1 MQDKSEFLDVP
12 AIVSPKSNLLLTGR
26 ASCPGPSR
34 ETIQFPTNVLS
45 AIEDRVLI
53 DKSRPGD

>member
-1 MQDKSEFLDVP
+1 MQDKSESLDVP
-12 AIVSPKSNLLLTGR
+12 AIVGPKSNLLLTGQ